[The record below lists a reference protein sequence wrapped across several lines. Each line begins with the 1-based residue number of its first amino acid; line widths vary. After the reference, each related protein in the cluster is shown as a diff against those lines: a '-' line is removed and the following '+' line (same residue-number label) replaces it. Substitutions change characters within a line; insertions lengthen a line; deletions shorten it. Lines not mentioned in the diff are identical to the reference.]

1 LEQLGALQWRAFT
14 VSDYNIE
21 RSRKRKDYF
30 TGCLP
35 WPQKGTASF
44 IADTGN
50 LAVTTTSVPNYP
62 FGHAFYFENE
72 NRERQHQIA
81 L

>member
-1 LEQLGALQWRAFT
+1 VESPGL
-14 VSDYNIE
+14 SE

-50 LAVTTTSVPNYP
+50 LAVATTSVPNYP
-62 FGHAFYFENE
+62 FGHAFHFETDTGQYHH
-72 NRERQHQIA
+72 ERHAQAYAGQQ
-81 L
+81 